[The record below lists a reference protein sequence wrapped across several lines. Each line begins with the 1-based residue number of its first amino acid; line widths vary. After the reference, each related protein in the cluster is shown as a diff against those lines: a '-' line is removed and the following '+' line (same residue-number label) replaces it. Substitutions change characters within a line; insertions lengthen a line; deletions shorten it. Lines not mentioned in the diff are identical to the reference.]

1 MLSLLFHSPS
11 ILPHKPT
18 TMDSSKRV
26 AFGGVWDHILEE
38 LVSLITSKED
48 ETLEALLEDLRSLC
62 LCNKTTKR
70 ASSSHGITNRF
81 NLEHH
86 N

>member
-18 TMDSSKRV
+18 MDSSKRV
-26 AFGGVWDHILEE
+26 AFGSVWDRILEE

-48 ETLEALLEDLRSLC
+48 ETLEAPLEDLHSLC

-70 ASSSHGITNRF
+70 ASLSRGITNRF